1 MALDLLLWLCL
12 SINAVTLI
20 CSFIILKRFK
30 KITKLT
36 TLIYDQLAVSKTD
49 LSSFEESEK
58 FQKARFED
66 QLSYNANKID
76 HESFQNNLHQVT
88 DPLLEPHRTT
98 FSDNLKTAT
107 KAESHLIKVLQGKY
121 AGHDEES
128 FPPTGK

>member
-36 TLIYDQLAVSKTD
+36 TLIYDQLAVTKTD
-49 LSSFEESEK
+49 LSSFEEGEK

-66 QLSYNANKID
+66 QLSYNANKTD
-76 HESFQNNLHQVT
+76 HESFHNSLHQMS
-88 DPLLEPHRTT
+88 DPLLEPNRTT
-98 FSDNLKTAT
+98 FSDNIKTAT

-121 AGHDEES
+121 AQDEES